1 MKNLRGSLR
10 VPLELPVEV
19 RWKAGGGRTKKAE
32 GKTGNI
38 SGNGLFM
45 TIPKRLRAGSQIA
58 FTIMLPAEIAKV
70 PIKLICRGRV
80 VRQHWSGDLR
90 GVAAIIDDY
99 KLIPMNRRRRGK
111 KQK

>member
-1 MKNLRGSLR
+1 
-10 VPLELPVEV
+10 VQV
-19 RWKAGGGRTKKAE
+19 RWKASGGRTQRTE

-45 TIPKRLRAGSQIA
+45 AIPRRLRPGSRIA
-58 FTIMLPAEIAKV
+58 FTIMLPAEIVKV

-80 VRQHWSGDLR
+80 VRQHRSNDLR

-99 KLIPMNRRRRGK
+99 KLIPMKRTRRAK
-111 KQK
+111 K